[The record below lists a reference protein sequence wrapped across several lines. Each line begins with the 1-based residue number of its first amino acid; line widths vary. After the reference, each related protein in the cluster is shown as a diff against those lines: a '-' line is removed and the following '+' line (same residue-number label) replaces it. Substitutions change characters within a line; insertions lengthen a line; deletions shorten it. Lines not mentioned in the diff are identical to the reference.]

1 MANPRNRISWYACG
15 VGFLL
20 LAGAV
25 IHLRTE
31 PPGNTHLPTP
41 PSPTRKSPVS
51 NDARGPAPRRPPSPE
66 LEKLPD
72 LPAPIVSPHP
82 TGDAANQEWIEKRT
96 DELDD
101 LAWFDD
107 PESLGKI
114 LTELRNPLP
123 EIRAAALKAT
133 RDFGSRDAIPYLEAI
148 SLDSAD
154 PLEQKAIHDLIEHL
168 KIPTLI
174 EESGVDETE

>member
-1 MANPRNRISWYACG
+1 MATLRNRVPWYACG
-15 VGFLL
+15 VGLLL
-20 LAGAV
+20 LAGV
-25 IHLRTE
+25 LVHLRTE
-31 PPGNTHLPTP
+31 SPGNTKLPTP
-41 PSPTRKSPVS
+41 PPPNRKSSVS
-51 NDARGPAPRRPPSPE
+51 TDTREAAPRRQPSPA
-66 LEKLPD
+66 LQKLPD
-72 LPAPIVSPHP
+72 LPAPIVSPNP
-82 TGDAANQEWIEKRT
+82 PGSTADQEWIENRT

-148 SLDSAD
+148 SSDSKD
-154 PLEQKAIHDLIEHL
+154 PLEQKALQDLIEHL
-168 KIPTLI
+168 NLPTLL
-174 EESGVDETE
+174 EESGVDQTE

>member
-1 MANPRNRISWYACG
+1 MTTPRNRARWYACG

-25 IHLRTE
+25 VYLRTE
-31 PPGNTHLPTP
+31 PPGNQKLPTP
-41 PSPTRKSPVS
+41 PSTIRKSAVS
-51 NDARGPAPRRPPSPE
+51 AASREPAPHRLPPQA
-66 LEKLPD
+66 LQKLPE
-72 LPAPIVSPHP
+72 LPAPIVSPNP
-82 TGDAANQEWIEKRT
+82 PGSAADQEWIEKRI

-107 PESLGKI
+107 RESLGKI

-148 SLDSAD
+148 SQDSAD
-154 PLEQKAIHDLIEHL
+154 PLEKKAIEDLIEHL
-168 KIPTLI
+168 KIPTLL